1 VKDAEEK
8 LAEEE
13 KQSLQDKYDK
23 LVKHNKELQ
32 ELLKVHEE
40 YSADQMDGE
49 IEETKI
55 DVLRGSSSLT
65 LGKLI

>member
-1 VKDAEEK
+1 M
-8 LAEEE
+8 
-13 KQSLQDKYDK
+13 QDKYDK

-40 YSADQMDGE
+40 YSADQMDDE
-49 IEETKI
+49 IEETKKS
-55 DVLRGSSSLT
+55 VLRGGSSLT